1 MARPVHITDEQ
12 ILRAAREVFL
22 EKGIQATSA
31 EVAKRAAVAE
41 GSIFKRFKTK
51 HALFSA
57 AMHLEG
63 ELEWLRTLTA
73 RVGKGDV
80 KQNLIDTG
88 LQIVEFFRR
97 LMPLMMM
104 SWSNPGP
111 NGLPEALSSPN
122 PPPLRAIKAIA
133 GYFEAEIRAGRIQ
146 RHDPEILARAYL
158 GGLQNY
164 VFFELLM
171 KAHAVLPLP
180 PEMFLRGLVS
190 LLWNGCAPEAQK
202 RKK

>member
-1 MARPVHITDEQ
+1 MARPTQITDEQ
-12 ILRAAREVFL
+12 ILHAAREVFL

-31 EVAKRAAVAE
+31 EVAKRAGVAE

-51 HALFSA
+51 HTLFSA
-57 AMHLEG
+57 AMHLDG
-63 ELEWLRTLTA
+63 ELEWIRTLTA
-73 RVGKGDV
+73 RLGKGEV
-80 KQNLIDTG
+80 KQNLIDIG

-97 LMPLMMM
+97 LMPLIMM
-104 SWSNPGP
+104 SWANPGP
-111 NGLPEALSSPN
+111 NGLPESLSTPN

-133 GYFEAEIRAGRIQ
+133 GFFEAEIRAGRIK

-171 KAHAVLPLP
+171 KAHAELPLP
-180 PEMFLRGLVS
+180 PEMYLRGMVN
-190 LLWNGCAPEAQK
+190 LLWNGCAPEPG
-202 RKK
+202 KKKK